1 MLRDISVLYVS
12 VDNYLIAEY
21 RNVYDEGGSKFMNNI
36 LQIDK
41 QILSID
47 KVICRHISNLNNST
61 RGEISQ
67 DILSQLRHFV
77 EHIMLKIYANGNDI
91 EDTQDNVKQAVKY
104 AKSEDSLRHLSRFHH
119 FLQVSVSHRTLE
131 EENSERLMLK
141 YYEYLLRIRILLH
154 DKYSLDVLTNLEQFP
169 IETDESL
176 NEYYFKIAQKIDGY
190 KILPRNGFKYD
201 RFYIQN
207 IKPFF
212 YNNKIYYE
220 VAFIPANDKASKTDR
235 IIAFTESEITDF
247 YAVKLAIEDD
257 CIEIFNKFMPIRIIL
272 DWEVSIRPCE
282 FKNFSKLI
290 NNQSKAIGKA
300 EERNLVKYLT
310 ETGRSLSE
318 IVVYSDELYNNVRNQ
333 IVPNREAYHFF
344 DLLDYC
350 RELIKNQGTGC
361 NVLRYLLHHMNNRVI
376 KEQYHESYKK
386 NYHTGRWEYL
396 GGNNWLS
403 NLYLPNECLPFD
415 TMPFCS
421 GLRKHVPSL
430 SDLLIALDAV
440 GREHEF
446 LARIIKNNTEQKG
459 ILYTQL
465 EQVGEKYK
473 LGNFEDV
480 DTLKNVYNNKL
491 PNTKKQQAR
500 KLIIDKGY
508 IFIEAYRDD
517 TISIIKEIKGLAQS
531 GVDNYSN
538 TVRRWIENSDYAISE
553 EKKKA
558 LETMF
563 DKSHVSVIYGAAGT
577 GKTTFI
583 NYISNFFKE
592 YSKLYL
598 AYTNP
603 AVNNLKR
610 KVATT
615 SDCEFMTISKFNNKY
630 NNDIKRKYD
639 IIFIDECSTVS
650 NKEMKEFLELAE
662 FKLLV
667 LVGDTYQI
675 EAIEFGNW
683 FDAIRGFLSETA
695 ICELVKPYRSNSK
708 QLQALWDNVRKMED
722 DILDRLQAGGYS
734 VNLDPSILKPA
745 SDNEIILCLNYGGLY
760 GINNINHF
768 MQENNN
774 GKEIRRGIQRY
785 KVGDPI
791 LFNESADAFF
801 AKNKEQIPII
811 HNNMKGRII
820 DFRLLEADKVTER
833 VQFDIEIEKPL
844 MNLDN
849 ENMDFQVIGV
859 SEKGNS
865 IIRFDVYKNKSTDED
880 DDDVSKN
887 IVPFQIAYAVS
898 IHKAQ
903 GLEYDSVKIIITD
916 DIDELITHSIFYTA
930 ITRAREKL
938 KIYWTQSVEKKV
950 LDRIEPKNNHQDIS
964 LLKQEI
970 MKL

>member
-1 MLRDISVLYVS
+1 MD
-12 VDNYLIAEY
+12 
-21 RNVYDEGGSKFMNNI
+21 NI

-41 QILSID
+41 QILNSD
-47 KVICRHISNLNNST
+47 KIICRHINNLCNST

-77 EHIMLKIYANGNDI
+77 EHILLKIYANGNDI

-104 AKSEDSLRHLSRFHH
+104 AKNQEWLRYLSRFHH

-141 YYEYLLRIRILLH
+141 YYEYLLRIKTILH
-154 DKYSLDVLTNLEQFP
+154 DKYSLDVLYNLEQFP

-176 NEYYFKIAQKIDGY
+176 NEYYLKIVQKVDEY
-190 KILPRNGFKYD
+190 KKSLKNMYKYD

-212 YNNKIYYE
+212 CNNKIYYE

-235 IIAFTESEITDF
+235 IIAFTDREITDF

-257 CIEIFNKFMPIRIIL
+257 YIEIFDKCMPIRIIL

-282 FKNFSKLI
+282 FKNFSKII
-290 NNQSKAIGKA
+290 NNQTQPIGKA
-300 EERNLVKYLT
+300 EERKLVKYLT
-310 ETGRSLSE
+310 ESGRSLAE
-318 IVVYSDELYNNVRNQ
+318 IVVYSDEKYNEVRNR
-333 IVPNREAYHFF
+333 IVPNREGYHFF
-344 DLLDYC
+344 DLLDFC
-350 RELIKNQGTGC
+350 RQLIKNQGAGC

-386 NYHTGRWEYL
+386 NYNTGRWEYL
-396 GGNNWLS
+396 GANNWLS
-403 NLYLPNECLPFD
+403 NLYLANECLPFD

-421 GLRKHVPSL
+421 GLRKHVPNI
-430 SDLLIALDAV
+430 SDLLIALDTV

-446 LARIIKNNTEQKG
+446 MARVIKNNTEKKG
-459 ILYTQL
+459 MLYTPL
-465 EQVGEKYK
+465 EQNGEKYK

-480 DTLKNVYNNKL
+480 ETLKNIYNKKL
-491 PNTKKQQAR
+491 PQTKKQQAR

-517 TISIIKEIKGLAQS
+517 TISIITTVKRLAQS
-531 GVDNYSN
+531 GVSNYSN
-538 TVRRWIENSDYAISE
+538 TVKHWIENSDYNISE

-563 DKSHVSVIYGAAGT
+563 AKSHVSVIYGAAGT

-603 AVNNLKR
+603 AVNNLRR
-610 KVATT
+610 KVAAT
-615 SDCEFMTISKFNNKY
+615 SDCDFMTISKFNNRY
-630 NNDIKRKYD
+630 NNEIKRKYD

-650 NKEMKEFLELAE
+650 NKEMKGFLELADY
-662 FKLLV
+662 KLLV

-675 EAIEFGNW
+675 ESIEFGNW
-683 FDAIRGFLSETA
+683 FDTIRGFLPEPA

-734 VNLDPSILKPA
+734 VNLDPSILTPA
-745 SDNEIILCLNYGGLY
+745 SENEIILCLNYGGLY

-791 LFNESADAFF
+791 LFNDLADSFF
-801 AKNKEQIPII
+801 TKNKEQVPII
-811 HNNMKGRII
+811 HNNMKGRIV
-820 DFRLLEADKVTER
+820 DFRLLEAGKVTER
-833 VQFDIEIEKPL
+833 IQFDIEIDKPL
-844 MNLDN
+844 MNFQEQDL
-849 ENMDFQVIGV
+849 DFQIIGV

-865 IIRFDVYKNKSTDED
+865 IIRFEVYKNKSTDED
-880 DDDVSKN
+880 DDSVSKN
-887 IVPFQIAYAVS
+887 MVPFQIAYAVS

-930 ITRAREKL
+930 ITRARKKL

-950 LDRIEPKNNHQDIS
+950 LDRIKPKNNHQDIS
-964 LLKQEI
+964 LLKQELLLR
-970 MKL
+970 K

>member
-1 MLRDISVLYVS
+1 MMKEASEIM
-12 VDNYLIAEY
+12 DN
-21 RNVYDEGGSKFMNNI
+21 V

-41 QILSID
+41 QILNTD
-47 KVICRHISNLNNST
+47 KVICRHISNLSNST

-77 EHIMLKIYANGNDI
+77 EHIMLKIYANGDDI
-91 EDTQDNVKQAVKY
+91 EDTQDNVKQAVKF
-104 AKSEDSLRHLSRFHH
+104 AKNEEALRHLSRFHH

-141 YYEYLLRIRILLH
+141 YYEYLLRIKTLLH
-154 DKYSLDVLTNLEQFP
+154 DKYSLDVLANLEQFP
-169 IETDESL
+169 IETDDNL
-176 NEYYFKIAQKIDGY
+176 NEYYFKIAQKVDEY
-190 KILPRNGFKYD
+190 KMVSRSGFKYD

-212 YNNKIYYE
+212 CNNKIYYE

-235 IIAFTESEITDF
+235 IIAFTEREITDF

-257 CIEIFNKFMPIRIIL
+257 YIEIFEKYMPVRIIL

-282 FKNFSKLI
+282 FKNFSKII

-310 ETGRSLSE
+310 ETGRSLAE
-318 IVVYSDELYNNVRNQ
+318 IVVYSDEKYNDVRNR
-333 IVPNREAYHFF
+333 IVPNREGYHFF

-350 RELIKNQGTGC
+350 RDLIKAQGAGY
-361 NVLRYLLHHMNNRVI
+361 NVLRYLLHNMNNRVI
-376 KEQYHESYKK
+376 KEQYQESYKK
-386 NYHTGRWEYL
+386 NYYTGRWEYL
-396 GGNNWLS
+396 GVNNWLS
-403 NLYLPNECLPFD
+403 NLYLANECLPFD
-415 TMPFCS
+415 IMPFCS
-421 GLRKHVPSL
+421 GLKKHVPSL

-446 LARIIKNNTEQKG
+446 MARIIQNNTEQKG

-465 EQVGEKYK
+465 EQVEEKYK

-480 DTLKNVYNNKL
+480 ETLKNVYNKKL
-491 PNTKKQQAR
+491 PKTKKQQSR

-508 IFIEAYRDD
+508 IFIESYRDD
-517 TISIIKEIKGLAQS
+517 TVSIIKTIKDLAQS
-531 GVDNYSN
+531 GVNNYSN
-538 TVRRWIENSDYAISE
+538 TVRHWIENNDYNISE

-558 LETMF
+558 LESMF
-563 DKSHVSVIYGAAGT
+563 DKSHVAVIYGAAGT

-583 NYISNFFKE
+583 NYISGFFKE

-598 AYTNP
+598 AYTKS
-603 AVNNLKR
+603 AVNNLRR
-610 KVATT
+610 KITKT
-615 SDCEFMTISKFNNKY
+615 SDCEFMSISKY
-630 NNDIKRKYD
+630 NNRYNDDIKREYD
-639 IIFIDECSTVS
+639 IVFIDECSTVS
-650 NKEMKEFLELAE
+650 NKEMKEFLELAKY
-662 FKLLV
+662 KLLV

-675 EAIEFGNW
+675 ESIEFGNW
-683 FDAIRGFLSETA
+683 FDAIRSFLPKTA

-708 QLQALWDNVRKMED
+708 QLQALWDNVRNMED

-734 VNLDPSILKPA
+734 ANLDPSILNPA
-745 SDNEIILCLNYGGLY
+745 SENEIILCLNYGGLY

-774 GKEIRRGIQRY
+774 RKEIRRGIQRY
-785 KVGDPI
+785 KVGDPV
-791 LFNESADAFF
+791 LFNDSADVFF
-801 AKNKEQIPII
+801 TKSKKQIPII
-811 HNNMKGRII
+811 HNNMKGKIV
-820 DFRLLEADKVTER
+820 DFRILEAGKVTER
-833 VQFDIEIEKPL
+833 VQFDIEIERPL

-849 ENMDFQVIGV
+849 ENGDFQVIGA
-859 SEKGNS
+859 SDKGNS
-865 IIRFDVYKNKSTDED
+865 IIRFEVYKNKSTDED
-880 DDDVSKN
+880 DDNVSKN

-916 DIDELITHSIFYTA
+916 DIDEFITHSIFYTA
-930 ITRAREKL
+930 ITRARENL

-950 LDRIEPKNNHQDIS
+950 LERIEPKNNHQDIS

-970 MKL
+970 MKK

>member
-1 MLRDISVLYVS
+1 
-12 VDNYLIAEY
+12 
-21 RNVYDEGGSKFMNNI
+21 MNNL

-41 QILSID
+41 QILNTD
-47 KVICRHISNLNNST
+47 KVICRYISNLSNST

-77 EHIMLKIYANGNDI
+77 EHIMLKIYANGKDI

-141 YYEYLLRIRILLH
+141 YYEYLLRIKTLLH
-154 DKYSLDVLTNLEQFP
+154 DTYSLDVLDNLEQFP
-169 IETDESL
+169 IEADESL
-176 NEYYFKIAQKIDGY
+176 NEYYLKIAQIIDGY
-190 KILPRNGFKYD
+190 KKTPQNGFKYD
-201 RFYIQN
+201 RFYVQN

-212 YNNKIYYE
+212 CNNKIYYE

-235 IIAFTESEITDF
+235 IIAFTEREITDY

-257 CIEIFNKFMPIRIIL
+257 HIEIFGKYMPIRIIL

-282 FKNFSKLI
+282 YKNFSKII
-290 NNQSKAIGKA
+290 NNQAKAIGKT
-300 EERNLVKYLT
+300 EERRLTRYLT

-318 IVVYSDELYNNVRNQ
+318 IVVYSDEKYNNLRKQ
-333 IVPNREAYHFF
+333 IVPDREGYHFF

-350 RELIKNQGTGC
+350 RELIKEQGVGC

-376 KEQYHESYKK
+376 KEQYQESYKK
-386 NYHTGRWEYL
+386 NYYTGRWEYL

-403 NLYLPNECLPFD
+403 NLYLANECLPFD

-421 GLRKHVPSL
+421 GLRKHVPNL
-430 SDLLIALDAV
+430 SDLLIALDPI

-465 EQVGEKYK
+465 EQAEGKYK

-480 DTLKNVYNNKL
+480 DTLKNIYNKKL
-491 PNTKKQQAR
+491 ARTKKQQAR

-508 IFIEAYRDD
+508 VFIEEYRDD
-517 TISIIKEIKGLAQS
+517 TISIIKTIKELTQR

-538 TVRRWIENSDYAISE
+538 TVKHWINNNDYNISE

-563 DKSHVSVIYGAAGT
+563 SNSQVSVIYGAAGT

-583 NYISNFFKE
+583 NYISSFFKE

-598 AYTNP
+598 AHTNP

-610 KVATT
+610 KVAVT
-615 SDCEFMTISKFNNKY
+615 SDCEFMTISKFNNRY
-630 NNDIKRKYD
+630 NDDIKRKYD

-650 NKEMKEFLELAE
+650 NKEMKEFLELAD

-675 EAIEFGNW
+675 ESIEFGNW
-683 FDAIRGFLSETA
+683 FDAIRGFLPETA

-722 DILDRLQAGGYS
+722 DILDRLQAGSYS
-734 VNLDPSILKPA
+734 ANLDPSILNPA
-745 SDNEIILCLNYGGLY
+745 AENEIILCLNYGGLY

-768 MQENNN
+768 MQENNK

-785 KVGDPI
+785 KVGDPV
-791 LFNESADAFF
+791 LFNDSADAFF
-801 AKNKEQIPII
+801 SKDKEQIPII
-811 HNNMKGRII
+811 YNNMKGKIV
-820 DFRLLEADKVTER
+820 DFRLLEAGKVTER
-833 VQFDIEIEKPL
+833 IQFDIEIEKPL

-849 ENMDFQVIGV
+849 ENMDFEVIGV

-865 IIRFDVYKNKSTDED
+865 IIRFEVYKNKSTDED
-880 DDDVSKN
+880 DDNVSKN

-938 KIYWTQSVEKKV
+938 KIYWTQPVEKKV
-950 LDRIEPKNNHQDIS
+950 LDRIEPRNNHQDIA
-964 LLKQEI
+964 LLRQEI
-970 MKL
+970 MK

>member
-1 MLRDISVLYVS
+1 MD
-12 VDNYLIAEY
+12 
-21 RNVYDEGGSKFMNNI
+21 NI

-41 QILSID
+41 QILNTD
-47 KVICRHISNLNNST
+47 KVICRHISNLGNLT

-67 DILSQLRHFV
+67 DILPQLRHFV
-77 EHIMLKIYANGNDI
+77 EHIMLKIYADGNDI

-104 AKSEDSLRHLSRFHH
+104 AKNQDYLRHLSRFHH

-141 YYEYLLRIRILLH
+141 YYEYLLRIKVLLH
-154 DKYSLDVLTNLEQFP
+154 DKYSLDVLANLEQFP

-176 NEYYFKIAQKIDGY
+176 NEYYLKIAQKIDGY
-190 KILPRNGFKYD
+190 YQSSKNDFKYD

-212 YNNKIYYE
+212 CNNKVYYE
-220 VAFIPANDKASKTDR
+220 VTFIPANDKASKTDR
-235 IIAFTESEITDF
+235 IIAFTDREITDF

-257 CIEIFNKFMPIRIIL
+257 YIEIFDKYMPIRIIL

-282 FKNFSKLI
+282 FKNFSKII
-290 NNQSKAIGKA
+290 NNQPKSIGKA
-300 EERNLVKYLT
+300 EERELAKYLT
-310 ETGRSLSE
+310 ESGRSLAE
-318 IVVYSDELYNNVRNQ
+318 VVVYSDEKYSNICKR
-333 IVPNREAYHFF
+333 IVPNREGYHFF

-350 RELIKNQGTGC
+350 RKLIREEGAGC

-376 KEQYHESYKK
+376 KEQYKENYKK
-386 NYHTGRWEYL
+386 NYRADRWEYV
-396 GGNNWLS
+396 GVNNWLS
-403 NLYLPNECLPFD
+403 NLYLANECLPFD

-421 GLRKHVPSL
+421 GLRKHVPNL
-430 SDLLIALDAV
+430 ADLLIVFDTV

-446 LARIIKNNTEQKG
+446 MARIIKNNTEQKG
-459 ILYTQL
+459 MLYTQL
-465 EQVGEKYK
+465 EQNGEKYK

-480 DTLKNVYNNKL
+480 ETLKNVYNEKL
-491 PNTKKQQAR
+491 PKTEKQQAR

-508 IFIEAYRDD
+508 IFIEGYRDD
-517 TISIIKEIKGLAQS
+517 TISIIKSIQGLAQS

-538 TVRRWIENSDYAISE
+538 TAKHWIENNDYNISE

-563 DKSHVSVIYGAAGT
+563 AKSHVSVIYGAAGT
-577 GKTTFI
+577 GKTTFV
-583 NYISNFFKE
+583 NYISTFFKE

-610 KVATT
+610 KVAAT
-615 SDCEFMTISKFNNKY
+615 SDCEFMTISKFNYKY
-630 NNDIKRKYD
+630 NDEIRRKYD
-639 IIFIDECSTVS
+639 IVFIDECSTVS
-650 NKEMKEFLELAE
+650 NKEMKEFLELAD

-675 EAIEFGNW
+675 ESIEFGNW
-683 FDAIRGFLSETA
+683 FDALRGFLPESA
-695 ICELVKPYRSNSK
+695 ICELVNPYRSNSK
-708 QLQALWDNVRKMED
+708 QLQDLWDNVRKMED

-734 VNLDPSILKPA
+734 ANLDPSILKPA
-745 SDNEIILCLNYGGLY
+745 SENEIILCLNYGGLY

-791 LFNESADAFF
+791 LFNDSADAFF
-801 AKNKEQIPII
+801 TKSKEQVPVIY
-811 HNNMKGRII
+811 NNMKGKIV
-820 DFRLLEADKVTER
+820 DFRLVEAGKVTER

-844 MNLDN
+844 MNLEN

-859 SEKGNS
+859 SDKGNS
-865 IIRFDVYKNKSTDED
+865 VIRFDVYKNKSTDED
-880 DDDVSKN
+880 DDNVSKN
-887 IVPFQIAYAVS
+887 MVPFQIAYAVS

-916 DIDELITHSIFYTA
+916 DIDGLITHSIFYTA

-950 LDRIEPKNNHQDIS
+950 LDRIEPRNNHQDIW
-964 LLKQEI
+964 LLKQGI
-970 MKL
+970 MKNNTYE

>member
-1 MLRDISVLYVS
+1 MWSSEGDVLEKE
-12 VDNYLIAEY
+12 IGE
-21 RNVYDEGGSKFMNNI
+21 FMDKI

-41 QILSID
+41 QILNID
-47 KVICRHISNLNNST
+47 KVICRHISNLSNST

-77 EHIMLKIYANGNDI
+77 EHIMLKIYANGGDI

-104 AKSEDSLRHLSRFHH
+104 AKSEELLRHLSRFHH
-119 FLQVSVSHRTLE
+119 FLQVAVSHRTLE

-141 YYEYLLRIRILLH
+141 YYEYLLRIKILLH
-154 DKYSLDVLTNLEQFP
+154 DKYSLDVLANLEEFP
-169 IETDESL
+169 IAADESL
-176 NEYYFKIAQKIDGY
+176 NEYYFKIAQKVNGY
-190 KILPRNGFKYD
+190 KMASRNGFKYD

-207 IKPFF
+207 VKPFF

-220 VAFIPANDKASKTDR
+220 VAFIPANDKVSKTDR
-235 IIAFTESEITDF
+235 IIAFTELEITDF

-257 CIEIFNKFMPIRIIL
+257 YIEIFDKYMPIRIIL

-300 EERNLVKYLT
+300 EERNLAKYLT
-310 ETGRSLSE
+310 ETGRSLAE
-318 IVVYSDELYNNVRNQ
+318 IVVYSDEIYNNVRNQ
-333 IVPNREAYHFF
+333 IVPNTEAYHFF

-350 RELIKNQGTGC
+350 RELIKKQKAGC
-361 NVLRYLLHHMNNRVI
+361 NVLRYLLHHLNNRVI

-386 NYHTGRWEYL
+386 DYYTGRWEYL
-396 GGNNWLS
+396 GGNNWMS
-403 NLYLPNECLPFD
+403 NLYLANECLPFD

-421 GLRKHVPSL
+421 GLKKHVPSL
-430 SDLLIALDAV
+430 SDLLIALDAA

-446 LARIIKNNTEQKG
+446 MARVIKNNTEQKG
-459 ILYTQL
+459 MLYTQL
-465 EQVGEKYK
+465 EQVGEKYR
-473 LGNFEDV
+473 LDNFEDV
-480 DTLKNVYNNKL
+480 ETLKNVYNKKL

-500 KLIIDKGY
+500 RLIIDRGY

-517 TISIIKEIKGLAQS
+517 TVYIINAIKGLTQS

-538 TVRRWIENSDYAISE
+538 TATHWIENNDYNISE

-558 LETMF
+558 LGTMF

-583 NYISNFFKE
+583 NYISSFLKE

-610 KVATT
+610 KVAAT
-615 SDCEFMTISKFNNKY
+615 SDYEFLTISKFNNKY
-630 NNDIKRKYD
+630 NDDIKREYD
-639 IIFIDECSTVS
+639 IIFMDECSTIS
-650 NKEMKEFLELAE
+650 NREMKEFLELAK

-683 FDAIRGFLSETA
+683 FDAIRGFLPTTA

-734 VNLDPSILKPA
+734 ANLDPSILSHA
-745 SDNEIILCLNYGGLY
+745 SENEIILCLNYGGLY

-774 GKEIRRGIQRY
+774 RKEIRRGIQRY

-791 LFNESADAFF
+791 LFNDSADAFF
-801 AKNKEQIPII
+801 TKSKDQIPII
-811 HNNMKGRII
+811 HNNMKGKIV
-820 DFRLLEADKVTER
+820 DFRLLEAGKITER
-833 VQFDIEIEKPL
+833 IQFDIEIERPL

-849 ENMDFQVIGV
+849 ENIDFQVVGV

-865 IIRFDVYKNKSTDED
+865 IIRFEVYKNKSTDED
-880 DDDVSKN
+880 DDNVSKN
-887 IVPFQIAYAVS
+887 VVPFQIAYAVS

-950 LDRIEPKNNHQDIS
+950 LDRIEPKNNHMDIA

-970 MKL
+970 MKKVIHICV